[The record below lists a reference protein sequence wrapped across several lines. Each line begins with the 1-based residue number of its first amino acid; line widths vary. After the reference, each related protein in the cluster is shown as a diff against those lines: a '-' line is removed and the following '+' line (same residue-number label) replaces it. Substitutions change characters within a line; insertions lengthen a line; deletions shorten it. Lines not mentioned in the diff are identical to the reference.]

1 MKATFE
7 LLRAFLK
14 TSTTAMSGFQ
24 TGKEDGQAAILHAE
38 GEPSGYDEAGKAVGK
53 VLEYVLHHHPNQ
65 NEGMTHSLHCSDVNG
80 LSRSENYIMGLE
92 ITTYLSRPWLQ
103 WRHDPTINRKRRFF
117 VPIVDSNALAPHE
130 SCQRFLN
137 LGLFSF
143 QAVSRS
149 TG

>member
-1 MKATFE
+1 
-7 LLRAFLK
+7 
-14 TSTTAMSGFQ
+14 
-24 TGKEDGQAAILHAE
+24 
-38 GEPSGYDEAGKAVGK
+38 
-53 VLEYVLHHHPNQ
+53 
-65 NEGMTHSLHCSDVNG
+65 
-80 LSRSENYIMGLE
+80 MGLE